1 MKYKYTV
8 YDEIG
13 NKKSGMIEASSIEDA
28 KQKLS
33 SSNLIVLDIKP
44 SKKFSF
50 NFTFSKK
57 VKKTELAKLFNIL
70 GLYLKASIPI
80 VKAIELTK
88 KQEGNILIVK
98 FLDYLHKEIQEGKNL
113 YTAIKEQ
120 SYIIIPEYIQNSI
133 KVGEESGKL
142 PIVLIEMSK
151 FLKEEEKI
159 LNKVSQA
166 FIYPMF
172 IIIVSIFMISF
183 MLTTVV
189 PKIVKVFQNLHQ
201 QLPSITVFVINSGQF
216 LKSYYMLIIFLFIS
230 IITTYILL
238 YKKVY
243 KFRYFIDTLLLKI
256 PVVSKI
262 IISKELGR
270 FTYLTYVLI
279 NSGVNYIV
287 AIKLA
292 VNTLSNE
299 NIKNIF
305 NNALDYVVEGKKL
318 SVSLKKA
325 NFNLDESFI
334 QAITLAEETSE
345 AENILKNISEIYF
358 EENESKI
365 NTILSIIEPV
375 LIVSVGGIIGFIVTA
390 LLLPMTNLNV
400 LH

>member
-120 SYIIIPEYIQNSI
+120 SYIVIPEYIQNSI